1 MNINYDAFL
10 YNYVT
15 SYFHSE
21 LPPTTLA
28 EILAPNSLMTNN
40 KFELTVDEW
49 KFVGHPF
56 SVQNKN
62 FSIAFNIVFVLQVS
76 VYILIHSYLPEAI
89 TSLHARVHM

>member
-1 MNINYDAFL
+1 MQYTCA
-10 YNYVT
+10 YT
-15 SYFHSE
+15 SLHSE

-62 FSIAFNIVFVLQVS
+62 FSIAFNIVFVLQVNFLQYD
-76 VYILIHSYLPEAI
+76 VA
-89 TSLHARVHM
+89 

>member
-1 MNINYDAFL
+1 MSFNEVEFVWLNTNTSEGSVFL
-10 YNYVT
+10 C
-15 SYFHSE
+15 SE

-28 EILAPNSLMTNN
+28 EILAPNSLMTSN

-76 VYILIHSYLPEAI
+76 LPYCGVYGSEHP
-89 TSLHARVHM
+89 